1 MTKFELRRLC
11 KAIGATALARLG
23 APTPEE
29 YGYCDSVKATE
40 IGDTQVTIFTNSML
54 CCVVLCPRQEGRLPP
69 MLGSVAIRVSSCF
82 FGRQPWAAHCR
93 YPFVVLK

>member
-23 APTPEE
+23 APTAEE

-54 CCVVLCPRQEGRLPP
+54 CCDVSAAGRQAAP
-69 MLGSVAIRVSSCF
+69 MRGSVAILVSGF
-82 FGRQPWAAHCR
+82 FCDGSRGPHTVAT
-93 YPFVVLK
+93 LLLD